1 MKEFETIYNEIAKAT
16 EEINKTVRGT
26 DEYNIAV
33 AKRNITVKNAETAFL
48 TQVFPKIL
56 EILNKYAGKRI
67 GKKTEEKVSAEI
79 EKTFNCYVRFNHL
92 EDISINTPYTKLN
105 VGFTYGRVTVYAKR
119 KTNRENYKNFD
130 ENGKLNKLTTD
141 MFYMPTEKDYI
152 NNIDEYVNKK
162 YNDFK
167 AINVH
172 IGKIQKMIEE
182 YNTDN
187 SEALNRPSMYH
198 IGNGIDFNI
207 K

>member
-1 MKEFETIYNEIAKAT
+1 MKEFEVIYNEIPKLT
-16 EEINKTVRGT
+16 EEVKNTTIGT
-26 DEYNIAV
+26 DEYNMAV
-33 AKRNITVKNAETAFL
+33 AKRNITIKNAETVFL

-56 EILNKYAGKRI
+56 DVINKYAGKRI

-79 EKTFNCYVRFNHL
+79 EKTFNCYVRFNLL

-119 KTNRENYKNFD
+119 KTARENYKNFD
-130 ENGKLNKLTTD
+130 ENGKLNKLSID
-141 MFYMPTEKDYI
+141 MFHMPTEKDYI

-167 AINVH
+167 AIRVRMAELQN
-172 IGKIQKMIEE
+172 MIAE
-182 YNTDN
+182 YNIDN

>member
-1 MKEFETIYNEIAKAT
+1 MKEFETIYNEIDKAT

-56 EILNKYAGKRI
+56 DVINEY
-67 GKKTEEKVSAEI
+67 TEEKVSAEI
-79 EKTFNCYVRFNHL
+79 EKTFNCHVRFNLL

-119 KTNRENYKNFD
+119 KTNTENYKNFD

-167 AINVH
+167 AINIY
-172 IGKIQKMIEE
+172 IGKLQKMIAE
-182 YNTDN
+182 YNTDS

>member
-1 MKEFETIYNEIAKAT
+1 MKEFEVIYNEIAKAT

-48 TQVFPKIL
+48 TQIFPKIL
-56 EILNKYAGKRI
+56 DVINEYAGKRV
-67 GKKTEEKVSAEI
+67 GKKTEEKICTEI
-79 EKTFNCYVRFNHL
+79 KNTFNCRVRFNHL
-92 EDISINTPYTKLN
+92 EDISISTPYTNLN
-105 VGFTYGRVTVYAKR
+105 VGFTYGSVTVYAKR
-119 KTNRENYKNFD
+119 KTDKENYKNFD
-130 ENGKLNKLTTD
+130 ENGKLNKLSTD
-141 MFYMPTEKDYI
+141 MFHMSKDYI

-167 AINVH
+167 AINAH
-172 IGKIQKMIEE
+172 IAELQNMIAE
-182 YNTDN
+182 YNTDS

-198 IGNGIDFNI
+198 VGNGMDFNI

>member
-79 EKTFNCYVRFNHL
+79 EKTFHCHVRFNLL

-172 IGKIQKMIEE
+172 IGKLQKMIAE